1 MDTSGY
7 EYFSFNNT
15 RAINIAGS
23 VKNERSFPNHR
34 HAYGEIIVVG
44 SGDKNIFRI
53 DDKLYNLT
61 TGDIVLVWP
70 MENHEIVDANRD
82 DCIIIQ
88 YSNHLADSLFDF
100 KRIVNRYHDL
110 HILCVKAHSALVGNL
125 KSIIDKMVVEWSSD
139 SPNKEMRC
147 AGVLLEFMVKLDEYH
162 EELVADI
169 SNDGGKAIS
178 DTTLNNIISVMDY
191 IKNNLTADDLSQTAM
206 AERAGINKDYF
217 SRAFK
222 EVTGQNYIKWL
233 NAIRV
238 EKAVSLFSEESLT
251 LTEIAMLSGFK
262 SIPSFNRVFAENKNM
277 SPSQYRKAFS
287 QNTWNIKNLR

>member
-82 DCIIIQ
+82 
-88 YSNHLADSLFDF
+88 DF

-262 SIPSFNRVFAENKNM
+262 SIPSFNRVFVENKNM